1 MRGEVFYESNMEDD
15 IEKSR
20 YYLPVDHIVCAVL
33 RTDLYYEGDGEYP
46 AV

>member
-20 YYLPVDHIVCAVL
+20 PYLPVDHIVCAVL
-33 RTDLYYEGDGEYP
+33 RTDLYHEGDGEYP